1 MMAATDGPDVNDR
14 EVVHITPAGDDE
26 EVILPEGTDP
36 ASEGD
41 EGEEV
46 EDDTDTTKPD
56 EIVKTKKPPAENAG
70 ADEGTGTVG
79 SDGLKDVDGETPRER
94 ALRKE
99 LTDTRKQLRG
109 ERGQEVFGGQH
120 PAPQPKRGELSD
132 QDKSVLGK
140 YKPEEIGALKEVLPV
155 LAKEM
160 GYVRADDL
168 AGQSY
173 ADKAQ
178 ETLDSF
184 LEKHPEYLPENDTN
198 GTLWNAFKAEYGLY
212 KQPANPKDF
221 SKIFDRI
228 HRDVFGIKPAGPL
241 AKVQA
246 QQEKTKVASHAG
258 ASSTTAAPRE
268 RAGKP
273 AAQGFRTDALKGF
286 TDEEK
291 AEMFGE

>member
-1 MMAATDGPDVNDR
+1 MAVNGEPDVNHR

-56 EIVKTKKPPAENAG
+56 KIVDTKKPPAEDAG
-70 ADEGTGTVG
+70 AHDGTGTVG
-79 SDGLKDVDGETPRER
+79 ADGLKDVEGESPATR
-94 ALRKE
+94 ALRAE
-99 LTDTRKQLRG
+99 LMKVKSQLRK
-109 ERGQEVFGGQH
+109 ERSEEVFAGQH

-132 QDKSVLGK
+132 ADKEVLGK

-155 LAKEM
+155 LAREM

-184 LEKHPEYLPENDTN
+184 LEKHPEYLPENDTG

-212 KQPANPKDF
+212 KQPSNPKEF
-221 SKIFDRI
+221 AKIFDRI

-241 AKVQA
+241 PKVQA

-258 ASSTTAAPRE
+258 ASSTATASRE
-268 RAGKP
+268 RVGKP
-273 AAQGFRTDALKGF
+273 AASTFRTDALKGF